1 MTEVTNRQFMK
12 KKNLLQYCPT
22 LNCFESEENPFV
34 KRAVQMCEGIVA
46 AVINLTVN
54 ILQWEG
60 KDHQQVG
67 LFHEKNKR
75 NNLIKCHKKH

>member
-1 MTEVTNRQFMK
+1 MLLRR

-22 LNCFESEENPFV
+22 LNCFESEENPFG

-46 AVINLTVN
+46 AAIYLTVN